1 MAHIYILRVCYCFSR
16 PYFVCVATWV
26 YFLFRCC
33 QNAKGDEELQVD
45 KLNRL
50 ELELQELSSHGNK
63 DDKEVGVT

>member
-1 MAHIYILRVCYCFSR
+1 MSSLRGIFSV
-16 PYFVCVATWV
+16 F
-26 YFLFRCC
+26 CC